1 VVLYSKTT
9 ELPKGIVIETDRGIV
24 QLADSD
30 DAESISFR
38 SHSYPQVE
46 EILRRNG
53 KTPYPPNVNVFQR
66 QLEDFAGA
74 CLAGRRPMIDGD
86 QGLMSLRLHEEL
98 YARRKSLRTD
108 WYSDLS
114 ANGAS

>member
-1 VVLYSKTT
+1 M
-9 ELPKGIVIETDRGIV
+9 
-24 QLADSD
+24 
-30 DAESISFR
+30 
-38 SHSYPQVE
+38 
-46 EILRRNG
+46 
-53 KTPYPPNVNVFQR
+53 NVFQR

-74 CLAGRRPMIDGD
+74 CLEGRRPMIDGD

>member
-1 VVLYSKTT
+1 
-9 ELPKGIVIETDRGIV
+9 
-24 QLADSD
+24 
-30 DAESISFR
+30 
-38 SHSYPQVE
+38 
-46 EILRRNG
+46 
-53 KTPYPPNVNVFQR
+53 
-66 QLEDFAGA
+66 
-74 CLAGRRPMIDGD
+74 MIDGD